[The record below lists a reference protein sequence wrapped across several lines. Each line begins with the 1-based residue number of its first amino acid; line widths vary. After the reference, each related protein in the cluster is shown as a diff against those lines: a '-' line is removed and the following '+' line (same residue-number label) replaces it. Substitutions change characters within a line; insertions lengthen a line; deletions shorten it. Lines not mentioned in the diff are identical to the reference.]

1 MKKLIATVLSVSMI
15 ACLAACSTPA
25 PAPTTAAPAATE
37 AATTAAPAATEVATT
52 AAPAA
57 TEAAAT
63 EAAAPAATG
72 DTYKIGVIYPLSG
85 GNALFGNDMYE
96 ATKIAIDDIN
106 AAGGVN
112 GVKIEASYGD
122 GESAQAASTEAT
134 RLIDN
139 EGVNVIIGSMSTGN
153 ANAIRS
159 VTERSNTVLFEHSA
173 VGDSVLDG
181 HSGLTFRACDQGSY
195 RGRNAIDFLVDEL
208 GPTLGKE
215 AKDLRVAVIN
225 EDSSYGAAIGE
236 GALAEAEAR
245 GVTVA
250 YHEDY
255 DASTTDVTST
265 VVAIKEANVDAIIA
279 VSYVSDAILY
289 IDTLTQYDAWPD
301 VLIGCGSGWNS
312 YDVMNTV
319 GADVMEN
326 IFAVDM
332 PSNVQPEQLTP
343 ENAELLKS
351 FHERL
356 TAATG
361 RDPSLSADMAY
372 FGTYVFLHDILP
384 TAASFSTEDIVAAIM
399 AADIKD
405 TTVGYGVKF
414 DETGQNTKAES
425 VVMQWQNGN
434 VTTVAPETY
443 KNGDWKGIPLDK

>member
-1 MKKLIATVLSVSMI
+1 MKKLISAVLSVSVI

-25 PAPTTAAPAATE
+25 PTATTAAPAATE
-37 AATTAAPAATEVATT
+37 AATTAAPAATE
-52 AAPAA
+52 APAV
-57 TEAAAT
+57 TEAPAAT
-63 EAAAPAATG
+63 EAAAPAASG

-96 ATKIAIDDIN
+96 ATKIAIEDIN
-106 AAGGVN
+106 SAGGVN
-112 GVKIEASYGD
+112 GVTIEAVYGD

-159 VTERSNTVLFEHSA
+159 VTERSNTILFEHSA

-215 AKDLRVAVIN
+215 AKDLKVAVIN
-225 EDSSYGAAIGE
+225 EDSSYGSAIGQ
-236 GALAEAEAR
+236 GALDEAAAR

-255 DASTTDVTST
+255 DSTTTDVTAT
-265 VVAIKEANVDAIIA
+265 VVAIKEADVDAIIA

-372 FGTYVFLHDILP
+372 FGTYEFLRDILP
-384 TAASFSTEDIVAAIM
+384 NAASFSTEDIVAAIM

-405 TTVGYGVKF
+405 TTVGYGIKF

-425 VVMQWQNGN
+425 VVMQWQDGN

-443 KNGDWKGIPLDK
+443 KNGDWKGIPLEK

>member
-1 MKKLIATVLSVSMI
+1 MKKLLSAVLSLSMI
-15 ACLAACSTPA
+15 AALAACSTPA
-25 PAPTTAAPAATE
+25 PAP
-37 AATTAAPAATEVATT
+37 AATTAAPAATTAAAAPAASTAA

-63 EAAAPAATG
+63 EAAAPAASQ
-72 DTYKIGVIYPLSG
+72 DSYKLGVIYPLSG

-112 GVKIEASYGD
+112 GVKIEAVYGD

-159 VTERSNTVLFEHSA
+159 VTERSNTILFEHSA

-195 RGRNAIDFLVDEL
+195 RGRNAVDFLIDEL

-215 AKDLRVAVIN
+215 ASELKIAVIN
-225 EDSSYGAAIGE
+225 EDSSYGSAIGQ
-236 GALAEAEAR
+236 GALDEAAAR

-255 DASTTDVTST
+255 DSATTDVTST
-265 VVAIKEANVDAIIA
+265 VVAIKEAQVDAIIA

-289 IDTLTQYDAWPD
+289 CDTLTQYDAWPD
-301 VLIGCGSGWNS
+301 VFIGCGSGWNS
-312 YDVMNTV
+312 NDVRDTV
-319 GADVMEN
+319 GKDVMEG

-332 PSNVQPEQLTP
+332 PSNIQPEQLTP
-343 ENAELLKS
+343 DNAALLES

-356 TAATG
+356 TKATG

-384 TAASFSTEDIVAAIM
+384 NAKSFSTEDIVDAIM
-399 AADIKD
+399 AADVKD
-405 TTVGYGVKF
+405 TTVVYGVKF
-414 DETGQNTKAES
+414 DESGQNTKAES
-425 VVMQWQNGN
+425 VVMQWQDGN
-434 VTTVAPETY
+434 VTVVWPEAF